1 MRVRALTCALLL
13 FVVSV
18 ASAGQTPGDRLA
30 IENEIE
36 SGASALRQGRYAEA
50 EDHFLRAEK
59 LAGKASAEIN
69 AGIAMSELQMGH
81 FEIARQREAKVL
93 EAVSADHARAEAHNI
108 IGTAWLRESVQREA
122 NTEQLRAAEDAFRQ
136 ALLLDPWFDSA
147 YFNLGDTLRREN
159 KESDAAAA
167 FRKFIEAATKDAAQ
181 DQGLPLTPQ
190 GAAPP
195 FTLTDSEGRVLSSA
209 AMHGRFVLLDYWA
222 TWCPPCIRALP
233 VMRELARYFPP
244 TQLTVISL
252 NEDSPDPSVWRS
264 FIKREKMDWIQVWDK
279 SAEAYYSFGLAPRP
293 DLSLPRYVLLDPGN
307 MVLRVYSGTDRLAFV
322 AGQIVRTVG
331 AAPRDV
337 PSATHP

>member
-93 EAVSADHARAEAHNI
+93 EEVSADHARAEAHNI
-108 IGTAWLRESVQREA
+108 IGTAWLRESVQSGA
-122 NTEQLRAAEDAFRQ
+122 STEQLRAAEDAFRQ

-147 YFNLGDTLRREN
+147 YFNLGDTLRHEN
-159 KESDAAAA
+159 RESDAAAA
-167 FRKFIEAATKDAAQ
+167 FRKFIEAAAKDSAQ
-181 DQGLPLTPQ
+181 DEGLPLTPQ
-190 GAAPP
+190 RPAPA
-195 FTLTDSEGRVLSSA
+195 FRLTDSEGRVFSSDS
-209 AMHGRFVLLDYWA
+209 MHGRFVLLDFWA

-252 NEDSPDPSVWRS
+252 DEDSDQAVWRN
-264 FIKREKMDWIQVWDK
+264 FTKREKMDWIQVWDK
-279 SAEAYYSFGLAPRP
+279 GAEAYYSFGLAPRP
-293 DLSLPRYVLLDPGN
+293 FLVFR
-307 MVLRVYSGTDRLAFV
+307 GTCCSIPVIWCFV
-322 AGQIVRTVG
+322 CIAEPTGWRSWRG
-331 AAPRDV
+331 KL
-337 PSATHP
+337 